1 MTEQWENDD
10 GKLVQ
15 VKCIDGTKP
24 KDNMTEDNSTD
35 AQNGTSSQV
44 SLNGEQVLK
53 HSFFSW
59 TF

>member
-1 MTEQWENDD
+1 MLPNMTEQWENDN
-10 GKLVQ
+10 GKSVL
-15 VKCIDGTKP
+15 VKCINGTKP
-24 KDNMTEDNSTD
+24 KDNSTD

-53 HSFFSW
+53 HSIFSW